1 MAEHS
6 DGSIVI
12 DTELDQ
18 SGFEAGS
25 KELLQA
31 IQSLTS
37 EIKQLNAQFG
47 SAFANTSKAADD
59 SSSRVQQL
67 ETQVTQLQSQVDG
80 LNTALE
86 NMENQMNSAEDSNLS
101 GAFDTTAAKQSVSD
115 LQKDLD
121 SLTSDLSKLES
132 SADKAM
138 GVTTTPLERF
148 NELADSMQQRID
160 DLSDKLEELA
170 DSQVP
175 TDDYA
180 WTTQEIQKAE
190 TELDKLMAKQDKM
203 DATGV
208 KHSSK
213 AYQNLQYDIDQ
224 TKRKIEDLKATQQ
237 ILTDNGEDYVSGAD
251 TEQYAQ
257 YSAQLEDVQAK
268 YNDLCATVDK
278 FFAKNT
284 SVFSTLGQMIG
295 SAFTAAKDKAVS
307 CLQRIAGEIKDLAGR
322 GVSLLTDQVKKAVS
336 SFVGLDKGSKSANVG
351 FGTSLKTILKYTFGI
366 RSLFVLVN
374 KLRAALV
381 AGFGNLAQYSSSTNK
396 AISSI
401 TSALTQLKNSLASA
415 FDPILQA
422 AAPALTYLISK
433 LVEAISYIGMFT
445 AALSGQKVYKKATS
459 IQEDYAKSLDKTSKS
474 AKDAKRQLASFD
486 ELNVLSD
493 KSSSKKDDGS
503 VDPSQMFEEVPID
516 TSVTDF
522 VDRLKKAFAD
532 GDFTELGKIIGEKI
546 NEAFQSIK
554 DFIDWDNV
562 GGTITK
568 WVNALCDTIN
578 SMVDTIDWDLIGST
592 FASGVNTIVNT
603 AHLLL
608 TGIDWENIGKSI
620 ATGLNAAIRDI
631 DWAKL
636 GQTLGEYFEAKLDVL
651 HGVITNFNWRGLG
664 AAIGTSLTNAFAA
677 IDWGKA
683 GETLSAYVKGLLDT
697 FSSAVENF
705 DWFAFGDDI
714 RKFLAGIDWGGVISS
729 AIEGIGAACAALF
742 SAIVGF
748 IKEPWEEAVKWWKD
762 TAYEDGQ
769 FTIQGLFEG
778 IGKALSNVGTW
789 IKKNIFD
796 PFINGFKNAFGIH
809 SPSTVMAEMGGYIME
824 GLKKGIK
831 NGITA
836 VVNAVK
842 DLPSNIVAKLKSVNW
857 VQQGKD
863 IIGNIYNG
871 FVNLQ
876 NKLPS
881 AMQTI
886 ATNIKNKLSGIDW
899 LGAGK
904 AVIGV
909 IYNGFV
915 ALQNK
920 LPTALKTIGT
930 NAKNWLAKVDW
941 LSAGKSVIGIIYN
954 GIVTLQTKIPAA
966 LKSIGDSAKS
976 KFTSI
981 DWLSV
986 GKNVILGIY
995 NGIKNTLK
1003 KLSEAAGKASDW
1015 LINAFKDALGIH
1027 SPSTEGAELGYWFDA
1042 GVAKG
1047 ITDNSGMAEDA
1058 AGDLGL
1064 AVYTGA
1070 DDALDGMGTQ
1080 LGTDF
1085 VDETVDAL
1093 SNNMDRISNALSS
1106 GNGLTNIKGIID
1118 AVQSGDWAT
1127 VTKNV
1132 ALGLFNSLDKNFRT
1146 NVTGFIADSLEALNK
1161 GYEEQ
1166 GYVGMAKSAWS
1177 IITGLKDNLS
1187 SSGNTNTLVE
1197 AGKGMVNSITDGM
1210 NGGLPDLWS
1219 LISSIPG
1226 KILELLSGGFGQL
1239 KQWGGQFIDWL
1250 SGLFKGGSGNIQSE
1264 TGNLLQNIGNT
1275 FKNFFN
1281 GTSQNGSSFIQNLGN
1296 TLKNGLGNIQNNSS
1310 GLLNGIKNLFSG
1322 GFNNIASN
1330 AGNLWN
1336 SVKGFFS
1343 NGLSGIASNAGSML
1357 SNIGSLFSNGFSGIA
1372 SSASGLFSNLG
1383 SLFSGGLSGIA
1394 STVGGSLSGIAGSVG
1409 STLGGIA
1416 STVGGGL
1423 SGLVS
1428 SIGAGLGSI
1437 GATVS
1442 GGLGAMASGAAGIA
1456 GTIGTTLSGAAAAA
1470 GSALGGL
1477 GTTLAG
1483 LATAGGPVGIAI
1495 AGVGALGAGLVTAYN
1510 KCDWFRDGVNN
1521 AFNSI
1526 KNTVSSVCKGVGNV
1540 VSGMWDGVKNVASGA
1555 ISVGKNIVSGIG
1567 NGIKNAASGLWNGVK
1582 KVGSGIV
1589 NGFKS
1594 FFGIHSPSRL
1604 MRDEIGEML
1613 PPGIENGI
1621 VAATP
1626 DLVKGA
1632 QQQMEKVV
1640 DAAQSTLEQADTST
1654 IGSETPTLD
1663 YTGNVVS
1670 DKLDGMLSDFS
1681 KSIENSFTTLI
1692 DHLNDIADRVTFA
1705 TPAAATGAVM
1715 PYDVAAKATNGGSAT
1730 LTDTITSSNEELGS
1744 VVIQSV
1750 TNATTAIVD
1759 AIQRYGGT
1767 TVNLDANSITDLVV
1781 KEINR
1786 RTRAQGSSPLIG

>member
-67 ETQVTQLQSQVDG
+67 EAQVTQLQSQVDG

-86 NMENQMNSAEDSNLS
+86 NMESQMNSAEDNNLS

-160 DLSDKLEELA
+160 DLSDKLDELA

-237 ILTDNGEDYVSGAD
+237 ILTDNGEDFVSGAD

-268 YNDLCATVDK
+268 YDDLCATVDK

-284 SVFSTLGQMIG
+284 SVFSALGKMIG
-295 SAFTAAKDKAVS
+295 SAFTAAKDTAVA
-307 CLQRIAGEIKDLAGR
+307 CIQRIAGEVKDLAGKS
-322 GVSLLTDQVKKAVS
+322 VSLLADRVKKAAA
-336 SFVGLDKGSKSANVG
+336 SFVGLNKGSKSANAG
-351 FGTSLKTILKYTFGI
+351 FGISLKTILKYTFGI
-366 RSLFVLVN
+366 RTLFVLAN
-374 KLRAALV
+374 KLRTALV
-381 AGFGNLAQYSSSTNK
+381 SGFGNLAQYSSSTNK

-422 AAPALTYLISK
+422 AAPALTHLISK

-493 KSSSKKDDGS
+493 KSTKKDDGS

-532 GDFTELGKIIGEKI
+532 GDFTGLGKIIGEKI
-546 NEAFQSIK
+546 NDAFQSIK

-603 AHLLL
+603 MHLLL
-608 TGIDWENIGKSI
+608 TGIDWENIGKAI

-664 AAIGTSLTNAFAA
+664 AAIGTALTNAFAA

-683 GETLSAYVKGLLDT
+683 GETLSSYVKGLLNT

-705 DWFAFGDDI
+705 DWRAFGDDI
-714 RKFLAGIDWGGVISS
+714 RKFLAGIDWGGVVSS
-729 AIEGIGAACAALF
+729 AVEAIGAALGGI
-742 SAIVGF
+742 SATIIGF
-748 IKEPWEEAVKWWKD
+748 IKKPWADVVKWWKD

-778 IGKALSNVGTW
+778 IQKALSGIGTW

-796 PFINGFKNAFGIH
+796 PFINGFKAAFGIH

-824 GLKKGIK
+824 GLKNGITG
-831 NGITA
+831 GITA
-836 VVNAVK
+836 VVNAIK
-842 DLPSNIVAKLKSVNW
+842 DLPGKIVNKLKSVNW
-857 VQQGKD
+857 IQQGKD

-871 FVNLQ
+871 FVALKD
-876 NKLPS
+876 KLPN
-881 AMQTI
+881 AIKTI
-886 ATNIKNKLSGIDW
+886 GDNVVTKLKGISW
-899 LGAGK
+899 LAAGK
-904 AVIGV
+904 AVIGF

-915 ALQNK
+915 A
-920 LPTALKTIGT
+920 
-930 NAKNWLAKVDW
+930 
-941 LSAGKSVIGIIYN
+941 
-954 GIVTLQTKIPAA
+954 LQTKIPAA
-966 LKSIGDSAKS
+966 LKTIGDSAKK
-976 KFTSI
+976 KFTDI
-981 DWLSV
+981 DWLGV

-995 NGIKNTLK
+995 NGIQNTLK
-1003 KLSEAAGKASDW
+1003 RLSEAAGKASNW

-1042 GVAKG
+1042 GVAQG
-1047 ITDNSGMAEDA
+1047 IVNNSGVAEDA

-1070 DDALDGMGTQ
+1070 DDALDGKGTL
-1080 LGTDF
+1080 LGEGF

-1093 SNNMDRISNALSS
+1093 KNNMNRISDALSS
-1106 GNGLTNIKGIID
+1106 GDGLTNIKGIID

-1127 VTKNV
+1127 VAKNV
-1132 ALGLFNSLDKNFRT
+1132 ALGLFNSMDKNFRT
-1146 NVTGFIADSLEALNK
+1146 NVTGFVADSLEALNK

-1166 GYVGMAKSAWS
+1166 GYVGMAKAAWN
-1177 IITGLKDNLS
+1177 IISGLKSNLS
-1187 SSGNTNTLVE
+1187 TSGNTNILVE
-1197 AGKGMVNSITDGM
+1197 AGKGMANSITDGV

-1219 LISSIPG
+1219 LISSIPR

-1239 KQWGGQFIDWL
+1239 KQWGGQFIEWL
-1250 SGLFKGGSGNIQSE
+1250 TNLFKGGSGSIQTN
-1264 TGNLLQNIGNT
+1264 TGNMLQNIGNT

-1281 GTSQNGSSFIQNLGN
+1281 GTSQNGGSFIQNLGN

-1310 GLLNGIKNLFSG
+1310 GLLNGIKNLFSN

-1343 NGLSGIASNAGSML
+1343 NGLSGVAANAGSML
-1357 SNIGSLFSNGFSGIA
+1357 SNIGSVFSNGFSSIA
-1372 SSASGLFSNLG
+1372 SGASGLFSKLG

-1394 STVGGSLSGIAGSVG
+1394 STVGGGLSSIAGSVG
-1409 STLGGIA
+1409 STIGGIA

-1423 SGLVS
+1423 SGLVT
-1428 SIGAGLGSI
+1428 SIGAGIGSI

-1442 GGLGAMASGAAGIA
+1442 GGLGALASGAAGVA
-1456 GTIGTTLSGAAAAA
+1456 GTIGTTLSGAVATA
-1470 GSALGGL
+1470 GTALGGL

-1483 LATAGGPVGIAI
+1483 LATAGGPVGLAI
-1495 AGVGALGAGLVTAYN
+1495 AGVGALGVGLVTAYN
-1510 KCDWFRDGVNN
+1510 KCDWFRNGVNN
-1521 AFNSI
+1521 AFNAV
-1526 KNTVSSVCKGVGNV
+1526 KNTVTNVCKGIGNAVSGIWDGAKKV
-1540 VSGMWDGVKNVASGA
+1540 VSGAVN
-1555 ISVGKNIVSGIG
+1555 VGKNIVTGIG
-1567 NGIKNAASGLWNGVK
+1567 TGIKNVASGLWNGVK

-1626 DLVKGA
+1626 DLIKGT

-1640 DAAQSTLEQADTST
+1640 DAAQSTLAQADTST

-1681 KSIENSFTTLI
+1681 NKIEDSFTTLI
-1692 DHLNDIADRVTFA
+1692 DRLNSIADRVAFV
-1705 TPAAATGAVM
+1705 TPQAATGTVM
-1715 PYDVAAKATNGGSAT
+1715 PYDVAAKATNGGTAT
-1730 LTDTITSSNEELGS
+1730 LGDTIASSNEELGS

-1750 TNATTAIVD
+1750 TNATSAIVN
-1759 AIQRYGGT
+1759 AIQKYSGT
-1767 TVNLDANSITDLVV
+1767 TVNLDANGITDMVI